1 MPATLISSSSA
12 VSGQTQFGPADNGRL
27 MTPEEFDAI
36 APIDVAEGYAYELI
50 HGVFIV
56 SPFPGPMETDPNDQ
70 LGFLLRLY
78 DLHHPNI
85 IDKTVYETYI
95 RTENGR
101 RRADRV
107 IWSGLGRVPK
117 WKLDIPTIVIE
128 FLSAGRQ
135 SRQRDYDEKRHE
147 YLNLGVQE
155 YWLFDRFLQRLIVF
169 HRRGGDQVQEIP
181 ATGTYRTPLL
191 PGFELPVGQ
200 ILARAADWTEE

>member
-1 MPATLISSSSA
+1 MVATLTSLPSI
-12 VSGQTQFGPADNGRL
+12 VSGQTQFGPEDNGRL
-27 MTPEEFDAI
+27 MTPGEFDAI
-36 APIDVAEGYAYELI
+36 ARDDVAEGYTYELI

-107 IWSGLGRVPK
+107 IWIGLGRVPK
-117 WKLDIPTIVIE
+117 LKQDVPTIVVE

-135 SRQRDYDEKRHE
+135 SRQRDYEEKRQE

-155 YWLFDRFLQRLIVF
+155 CWLFDRFLQRLVVF
-169 HRRGGDQVQEIP
+169 HRRGGDRREEIP
-181 ATGTYRTPLL
+181 ATESYQTPLL

-200 ILARAADWTEE
+200 ILSRAEDWKED